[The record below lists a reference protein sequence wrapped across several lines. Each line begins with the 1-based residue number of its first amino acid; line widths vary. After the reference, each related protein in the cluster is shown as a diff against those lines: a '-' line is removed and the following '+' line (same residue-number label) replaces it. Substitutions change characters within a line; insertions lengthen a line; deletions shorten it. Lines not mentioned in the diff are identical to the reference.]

1 MYGVL
6 FICTTELEVHN
17 AQIYVPGISDS
28 HVNLIMGIYIL

>member
-6 FICTTELEVHN
+6 FICTTELEVHT
-17 AQIYVPGISDS
+17 AQRNVPVISDS